1 MKYTVLIRQPVP
13 EEIRPQLEEQLVSR
27 FGLSAEQAQRLAAR
41 RSGRLMKPTSQA
53 RAELLVQV
61 FESVGAQV
69 SLEEVRADGPGAAAP
84 AAVPVDPAPPSAGGP
99 DPFAAAGTSDPF
111 TPSSDLFADLFAAPA
126 PAGTV
131 IGAAPGGLTSS
142 DPVPSVPLLS
152 GAAPTVPAS
161 SGTAS
166 AGLESPDRAAKRP
179 PATPLDAAPLDVD
192 DPGDEALP
200 DWALSSRS
208 SARSRPDREA
218 PAAVG
223 GGAAGGGAAGDGAGS
238 RAAND
243 DWADFTGS
251 LSLPE
256 SDTLQ
261 VSRPASAAPRQST
274 EFLTDVGDEAV
285 VNTQPRQSLAQ
296 QIRLGTLVPLV
307 LSGLLTL
314 GLLLLTLPRLE
325 QRLVQSSAQTLAS
338 VVGTTLPG
346 TAAAQAA
353 QLSTVVRDANVGFV
367 RVEVPGGNATLR
379 ASATSDLAAL
389 NARLTAWSGSARPAG
404 RLRVGHQEYAVSRV
418 SIVRG
423 SGGVLRAVPVG
434 QENAAP
440 VVRRVTV
447 GVASAQAAANLRS
460 TLGLVVLT
468 TLLGLLL
475 ALAFAARAA
484 RQIVGPLERLVE
496 VADAISLGDLTRPV
510 RMERNDEIGD
520 LAQALERMRL
530 SLEAAM
536 DRLRR
541 RKRT

>member
-84 AAVPVDPAPPSAGGP
+84 VPVPAAPADPVSAGQSSAGAP
-99 DPFAAAGTSDPF
+99 DPFASAGASDPF
-111 TPSSDLFADLFAAPA
+111 TPSSDLFADLFSAPA
-126 PAGTV
+126 SSSTV
-131 IGAAPGGLTSS
+131 VGAVPGGLTPTGSTAGGLTG
-142 DPVPSVPLLS
+142 VAGAGT
-152 GAAPTVPAS
+152 GAAPQVP
-161 SGTAS
+161 
-166 AGLESPDRAAKRP
+166 
-179 PATPLDAAPLDVD
+179 PLDVND
-192 DPGDEALP
+192 ADPDVLP
-200 DWALSSRS
+200 DWARS
-208 SARSRPDREA
+208 PAPARGRPDREA
-218 PAAVG
+218 PAAG
-223 GGAAGGGAAGDGAGS
+223 GDGAGNQTG
-238 RAAND
+238 ND

-251 LSLPE
+251 LSMPE

-261 VSRPASAAPRQST
+261 VSRPAGAAPRQST
-274 EFLTDVGDEAV
+274 EFLTEVGDEAV
-285 VNTQPRQSLAQ
+285 VNAQPRHSLTQ
-296 QIRLGTLVPLV
+296 QIRLGTLAPLV

-338 VVGTTLPG
+338 VIGTTLPG
-346 TAAAQAA
+346 GAAAQAA
-353 QLSTVVRDANVGFV
+353 QLGAAVRDPNVGFV
-367 RVEVPGGNATLR
+367 RLEVPGGNATLR
-379 ASATSDLAAL
+379 SSATSDLPAL
-389 NARLTAWSGSARPAG
+389 NTRLAAWSGSARPAG
-404 RLRVGHQEYAVSRV
+404 RLRVGNQDYAVSRV

-423 SGGVLRAVPVG
+423 SGGVLRAVPAG
-434 QENAAP
+434 QENSAP

-447 GVASAQAAANLRS
+447 GVASAQAAASLRS

>member
-84 AAVPVDPAPPSAGGP
+84 VPVPAVPADPVSAGQSSAGAP
-99 DPFAAAGTSDPF
+99 DPFASAGASDPF
-111 TPSSDLFADLFAAPA
+111 TPSSDLFADLFSAPA
-126 PAGTV
+126 SSSTV
-131 IGAAPGGLTSS
+131 VGAVPGGLTPTGSTAGGLTG
-142 DPVPSVPLLS
+142 VAGAGT
-152 GAAPTVPAS
+152 GAAPQVP
-161 SGTAS
+161 
-166 AGLESPDRAAKRP
+166 
-179 PATPLDAAPLDVD
+179 PLDVND
-192 DPGDEALP
+192 ADPDVLP
-200 DWALSSRS
+200 DWARS
-208 SARSRPDREA
+208 PAPARGRPDREA
-218 PAAVG
+218 PAAG
-223 GGAAGGGAAGDGAGS
+223 GDGAGNQTG
-238 RAAND
+238 ND

-251 LSLPE
+251 LSMPE

-261 VSRPASAAPRQST
+261 VSRPAGAAPRQST
-274 EFLTDVGDEAV
+274 EFLTEVGDEAV
-285 VNTQPRQSLAQ
+285 VNAQPRHSLTQ
-296 QIRLGTLVPLV
+296 QIRLGTLAPLV

-325 QRLVQSSAQTLAS
+325 QRLMQSSAQTLAS
-338 VVGTTLPG
+338 VIGTTLPG
-346 TAAAQAA
+346 GAAAQAA
-353 QLSTVVRDANVGFV
+353 QLGAAVRDPNVGFV
-367 RVEVPGGNATLR
+367 RLEVPGGNATLR
-379 ASATSDLAAL
+379 SSATSDLPAL
-389 NARLTAWSGSARPAG
+389 NTRLAAWSGSARPAG
-404 RLRVGHQEYAVSRV
+404 RLRVGNQDYAVSRV

-423 SGGVLRAVPVG
+423 SGGVLRAVPAG
-434 QENAAP
+434 QENSAP

-447 GVASAQAAANLRS
+447 GVASAQAAASLRS

>member
-84 AAVPVDPAPPSAGGP
+84 VPVPAVPADPVSAGQSSAGVP
-99 DPFAAAGTSDPF
+99 DPFASAGASDPF
-111 TPSSDLFADLFAAPA
+111 TPSSDLFADLFSAPA
-126 PAGTV
+126 SSSTV
-131 IGAAPGGLTSS
+131 VGAVPGGLTPTGSTAGGLTG
-142 DPVPSVPLLS
+142 VAGAGT
-152 GAAPTVPAS
+152 GAAPQVP
-161 SGTAS
+161 
-166 AGLESPDRAAKRP
+166 
-179 PATPLDAAPLDVD
+179 PLDVND
-192 DPGDEALP
+192 ADPDVLP
-200 DWALSSRS
+200 DWARS
-208 SARSRPDREA
+208 PAPARGRPDREA
-218 PAAVG
+218 PAAG
-223 GGAAGGGAAGDGAGS
+223 GDGAGNQTG
-238 RAAND
+238 ND

-251 LSLPE
+251 LSMPE

-261 VSRPASAAPRQST
+261 VSRPAGAAPRQST
-274 EFLTDVGDEAV
+274 EFLTEVGDEAV
-285 VNTQPRQSLAQ
+285 VNAQPRHSLTQ

-325 QRLVQSSAQTLAS
+325 QRLMQSSAQTLAS
-338 VVGTTLPG
+338 VIGTTLPG
-346 TAAAQAA
+346 GAAAQAA
-353 QLSTVVRDANVGFV
+353 QLGAAARDPNVGFV
-367 RVEVPGGNATLR
+367 RLEVPGGNATLR
-379 ASATSDLAAL
+379 SSATSDLPAL
-389 NARLTAWSGSARPAG
+389 NTRLAAWSGSARPAG
-404 RLRVGHQEYAVSRV
+404 RLRVGNQDYAVSRV

-423 SGGVLRAVPVG
+423 SGGVLRAVPAG
-434 QENAAP
+434 QENSAP

-447 GVASAQAAANLRS
+447 GVASAQAAASLRS

>member
-84 AAVPVDPAPPSAGGP
+84 VPVPAVPADPVSAGQSSAGAP
-99 DPFAAAGTSDPF
+99 DPFASAGASDPF
-111 TPSSDLFADLFAAPA
+111 TPSSDLFADLFSAPA
-126 PAGTV
+126 SSSTV
-131 IGAAPGGLTSS
+131 VGAVPGGLT
-142 DPVPSVPLLS
+142 PTGLTAGGLTGVAGAGT
-152 GAAPTVPAS
+152 GAAPQVP
-161 SGTAS
+161 
-166 AGLESPDRAAKRP
+166 
-179 PATPLDAAPLDVD
+179 PLDVND
-192 DPGDEALP
+192 ADPDVLP
-200 DWALSSRS
+200 DWARS
-208 SARSRPDREA
+208 PAPARGRPDREA
-218 PAAVG
+218 PAAG
-223 GGAAGGGAAGDGAGS
+223 GDGAGNQTG
-238 RAAND
+238 ND

-251 LSLPE
+251 LSMPE

-261 VSRPASAAPRQST
+261 VSRPAGAAPRQST
-274 EFLTDVGDEAV
+274 EFLTEVGDEAV
-285 VNTQPRQSLAQ
+285 VNAQPRHSLTQ
-296 QIRLGTLVPLV
+296 QIRLGTLAPLV

-325 QRLVQSSAQTLAS
+325 QRLMQSSAQTLAS
-338 VVGTTLPG
+338 VIGTTLPG
-346 TAAAQAA
+346 GAAAQAA
-353 QLSTVVRDANVGFV
+353 QLGAAARDPNVGFV
-367 RVEVPGGNATLR
+367 RLEVPGGNATLR
-379 ASATSDLAAL
+379 SSATSDLAAL
-389 NARLTAWSGSARPAG
+389 NTRLAAWSGSARPAG
-404 RLRVGHQEYAVSRV
+404 RLRVGNQDYAVSRV

-423 SGGVLRAVPVG
+423 SGGVLRAVPAG
-434 QENAAP
+434 QENSAP

-447 GVASAQAAANLRS
+447 GVASAQAAASLRS

>member
-84 AAVPVDPAPPSAGGP
+84 VPVPAAPADPVSAGQSSAGAP
-99 DPFAAAGTSDPF
+99 DPFASAGASDPF
-111 TPSSDLFADLFAAPA
+111 TPSSDLFADLFSAPA
-126 PAGTV
+126 SSSTV
-131 IGAAPGGLTSS
+131 VGAVPGGLTPTGSTAGGLTG
-142 DPVPSVPLLS
+142 VAGAGT
-152 GAAPTVPAS
+152 GAAPQVP
-161 SGTAS
+161 
-166 AGLESPDRAAKRP
+166 
-179 PATPLDAAPLDVD
+179 PLDVND
-192 DPGDEALP
+192 ADPDVLP
-200 DWALSSRS
+200 DWARS
-208 SARSRPDREA
+208 PAPARGRPDREA
-218 PAAVG
+218 PAAG
-223 GGAAGGGAAGDGAGS
+223 GDGAGNQTG
-238 RAAND
+238 ND

-251 LSLPE
+251 LSMPE

-261 VSRPASAAPRQST
+261 VSRPAGAAPRQST
-274 EFLTDVGDEAV
+274 EFLTEVGDEAV
-285 VNTQPRQSLAQ
+285 VNAQPRHSLTQ
-296 QIRLGTLVPLV
+296 QIRLGTLAPLV

-325 QRLVQSSAQTLAS
+325 QRLMQSSAQTLAS
-338 VVGTTLPG
+338 VIGTTLPG
-346 TAAAQAA
+346 GAAAQAA
-353 QLSTVVRDANVGFV
+353 QLGAAVRDPNVGFV
-367 RVEVPGGNATLR
+367 RLEVPGGNATLR
-379 ASATSDLAAL
+379 SSATSDLPAL
-389 NARLTAWSGSARPAG
+389 NTRLAAWSGSARPAG
-404 RLRVGHQEYAVSRV
+404 RLRVGNQDYAVSRV

-423 SGGVLRAVPVG
+423 SGGVLRAVPAG
-434 QENAAP
+434 QENSAP

-447 GVASAQAAANLRS
+447 GVASAQAAASLRS

>member
-84 AAVPVDPAPPSAGGP
+84 VPVPAAPADPVSAGQSSAGAP
-99 DPFAAAGTSDPF
+99 DPFASAGASDPF
-111 TPSSDLFADLFAAPA
+111 TPSSDLFADLFSAPA
-126 PAGTV
+126 SSSTV
-131 IGAAPGGLTSS
+131 VGAVPGGLTPTGSTAGGLTG
-142 DPVPSVPLLS
+142 VAGAGT
-152 GAAPTVPAS
+152 GAAPQVP
-161 SGTAS
+161 
-166 AGLESPDRAAKRP
+166 
-179 PATPLDAAPLDVD
+179 PLDVND
-192 DPGDEALP
+192 ADPDVLP
-200 DWALSSRS
+200 DWARS
-208 SARSRPDREA
+208 PAPARGRPDREA
-218 PAAVG
+218 PAAG
-223 GGAAGGGAAGDGAGS
+223 GDGAGNQTG
-238 RAAND
+238 ND

-251 LSLPE
+251 LSMPE

-261 VSRPASAAPRQST
+261 VSRPAGAAPRQST
-274 EFLTDVGDEAV
+274 EFLTEVGDEAV
-285 VNTQPRQSLAQ
+285 VNAQPRHSLTQ
-296 QIRLGTLVPLV
+296 QIRLGTLAPLV

-338 VVGTTLPG
+338 VIGTTLPG
-346 TAAAQAA
+346 GAAAQAA
-353 QLSTVVRDANVGFV
+353 QLGAAARDPNVGFV
-367 RVEVPGGNATLR
+367 RLEVPGGNATLR
-379 ASATSDLAAL
+379 SSATSDLPAL
-389 NARLTAWSGSARPAG
+389 NTRLAAWSGSARPAG
-404 RLRVGHQEYAVSRV
+404 RLRVGNQDYAVSRV

-423 SGGVLRAVPVG
+423 SGGVLRAVPAG
-434 QENAAP
+434 QENSAP

-447 GVASAQAAANLRS
+447 GVASAQAAASLRS

>member
-84 AAVPVDPAPPSAGGP
+84 VPVPAAPADPVSAGQSAP
-99 DPFAAAGTSDPF
+99 DPFASAGASDPF
-111 TPSSDLFADLFAAPA
+111 TPSSDLFADLFSAPA
-126 PAGTV
+126 SSSTV
-131 IGAAPGGLTSS
+131 VGAVPGGLTPTGSTAGGLTG
-142 DPVPSVPLLS
+142 VAGAGT
-152 GAAPTVPAS
+152 GAAPTRGADLAGLDLP
-161 SGTAS
+161 GTAV
-166 AGLESPDRAAKRP
+166 AAPQVP
-179 PATPLDAAPLDVD
+179 PLDVNDAAPDV
-192 DPGDEALP
+192 LP
-200 DWALSSRS
+200 DWARS
-208 SARSRPDREA
+208 PAPARGRPDREA
-218 PAAVG
+218 PAAG
-223 GGAAGGGAAGDGAGS
+223 GDGAGNQTG
-238 RAAND
+238 ND
-243 DWADFTGS
+243 DWADFAGS
-251 LSLPE
+251 LSMPE

-261 VSRPASAAPRQST
+261 VSRPAGAAPRQST
-274 EFLTDVGDEAV
+274 EFLTEVGDEAV
-285 VNTQPRQSLAQ
+285 VNAQPRHSLTQ
-296 QIRLGTLVPLV
+296 QIRLGTLAPLV

-338 VVGTTLPG
+338 VIGTTLPG
-346 TAAAQAA
+346 GAAAQAA
-353 QLSTVVRDANVGFV
+353 QLGAAARDPNVGFV
-367 RVEVPGGNATLR
+367 RLEVPGGNATLR
-379 ASATSDLAAL
+379 SSATSDLPAL
-389 NARLTAWSGSARPAG
+389 NTRLAAWSGSARPAG
-404 RLRVGHQEYAVSRV
+404 RLRVGNQDYAVSRV

-423 SGGVLRAVPVG
+423 SGGVLRAVPAG
-434 QENAAP
+434 QENSAP

-447 GVASAQAAANLRS
+447 GVASAQAAASLRS

>member
-84 AAVPVDPAPPSAGGP
+84 VPVPAVPADPVSAGQSSAGAP
-99 DPFAAAGTSDPF
+99 DPFASAGASDPF
-111 TPSSDLFADLFAAPA
+111 TPSSDLFADLFSAPA
-126 PAGTV
+126 SSSTV
-131 IGAAPGGLTSS
+131 VGAVPGGLTPTGSTAGGLTG
-142 DPVPSVPLLS
+142 VAGAGT
-152 GAAPTVPAS
+152 GAAPQVP
-161 SGTAS
+161 
-166 AGLESPDRAAKRP
+166 
-179 PATPLDAAPLDVD
+179 PLDVND
-192 DPGDEALP
+192 ADPDVLP
-200 DWALSSRS
+200 DWARS
-208 SARSRPDREA
+208 PAPARGRPDREA
-218 PAAVG
+218 PAAG
-223 GGAAGGGAAGDGAGS
+223 GDGAGNQTG
-238 RAAND
+238 ND

-251 LSLPE
+251 LSMPE

-261 VSRPASAAPRQST
+261 VSRPAGAAPRQST
-274 EFLTDVGDEAV
+274 EFLTEVGDEAV
-285 VNTQPRQSLAQ
+285 VNAQPRHSLTQ
-296 QIRLGTLVPLV
+296 QIRLGTLAPLV

-338 VVGTTLPG
+338 VIGTTLPG
-346 TAAAQAA
+346 GAAAQAA
-353 QLSTVVRDANVGFV
+353 QLGAAVRDPNVGFV
-367 RVEVPGGNATLR
+367 RLEVPGGNATLR
-379 ASATSDLAAL
+379 SSATSDLPAL
-389 NARLTAWSGSARPAG
+389 NTRLAAWSGSARPAG
-404 RLRVGHQEYAVSRV
+404 RLRVGNQDYAVSRV

-423 SGGVLRAVPVG
+423 SGGVLRSVPAG
-434 QENAAP
+434 QENSAP

-447 GVASAQAAANLRS
+447 GVASAQAAASLRS

>member
-84 AAVPVDPAPPSAGGP
+84 VPVPAVPADPVSAGQSSAGAP
-99 DPFAAAGTSDPF
+99 DPFASAGASDPF
-111 TPSSDLFADLFAAPA
+111 TPSSDLFADLFSAPA
-126 PAGTV
+126 SSSTV
-131 IGAAPGGLTSS
+131 VGAVPGGLTPTGSTAGGLTG
-142 DPVPSVPLLS
+142 VAGAGT
-152 GAAPTVPAS
+152 GAAPQVP
-161 SGTAS
+161 
-166 AGLESPDRAAKRP
+166 
-179 PATPLDAAPLDVD
+179 PLDVND
-192 DPGDEALP
+192 ADPDVLP
-200 DWALSSRS
+200 DWARS
-208 SARSRPDREA
+208 PAPARGRPDREA
-218 PAAVG
+218 PAVG
-223 GGAAGGGAAGDGAGS
+223 GDSAGNQTG
-238 RAAND
+238 ND

-251 LSLPE
+251 LSMPE

-261 VSRPASAAPRQST
+261 VSRPAGAAPRQST
-274 EFLTDVGDEAV
+274 EFLTEVGDEAV
-285 VNTQPRQSLAQ
+285 VNAQPRHSLTQ

-325 QRLVQSSAQTLAS
+325 QRLMQSSAQTLAS
-338 VVGTTLPG
+338 VIGTTLPG
-346 TAAAQAA
+346 GAAAQAA
-353 QLSTVVRDANVGFV
+353 QLGAAARDPNVGFV
-367 RVEVPGGNATLR
+367 RLEVPGGNATLR
-379 ASATSDLAAL
+379 SSATSDLVAL
-389 NARLTAWSGSARPAG
+389 NTRLAAWSGSARPAG
-404 RLRVGHQEYAVSRV
+404 RLRVGNQDYAVSRV

-423 SGGVLRAVPVG
+423 SGGVLRAVPAG
-434 QENAAP
+434 QENSAP

-447 GVASAQAAANLRS
+447 GVASAQAAASLRS